1 MATRKKRFSI
11 KVGYPPES
19 LIYTGDKKLEPNII
33 RLVNY
38 KEDNCESLTSEDIN
52 QIFSEIKPD
61 RVNWISISSLHNTEL
76 IEQVGKHF
84 DIHSLMLEDVLNSE
98 QFPKLEETKQHLIL
112 TLKYM
117 YFRTGSDKIEQ
128 SHISMI
134 LGNNYLITFSEGE
147 DDIFRVVRETILSGK
162 GKLRVRGAD
171 YLFYIILDA
180 IVDSYY
186 LIFEKLQDDIDDLE
200 DRLISNR
207 TQNFIKEIH
216 ALKKL
221 LSSTRKTINPLL
233 EASNKLTRED
243 VKYIESSTLPYL
255 SDVSDHIVQLTDI
268 YETCREMLAGQ
279 IDLNMSNL
287 NNNLNNVIKTLTI
300 VSTIFIPL
308 TFLVGVYGMNFK
320 FMPELEWK
328 WGYPAVIFFMI
339 AVTTIMVIVMKRKKW
354 F

>member
-1 MATRKKRFSI
+1 MPSRKKRYSL

-19 LIYTGDKKLEPNII
+19 LIYTGDKRIEPNII
-33 RLVNY
+33 RLVNF
-38 KEDNCESLTSEDIN
+38 KDDNCESLTSEDIN
-52 QIFSEIKPD
+52 QIFSEFKPE
-61 RVNWISISSLHNTEL
+61 RVNWISICSLHNTEL
-76 IEQVGKHF
+76 IEQTGKHF

-98 QFPKLEETKQHLIL
+98 QFPKLEETNQHLIL

-117 YFRTGSDKIEQ
+117 YFREGSDRIEQ

-134 LGNNYLITFSEGE
+134 LGSNYLITFSEGE
-147 DDIFRVVRETILSGK
+147 SDIFKLVRENILSGK
-162 GKLRVRGAD
+162 GKVRNRGAD
-171 YLFYIILDA
+171 FLFYIILDA

-186 LIFEKLQDDIDDLE
+186 LIFEKLQDEIDNLE
-200 DRLISNR
+200 DQLISKR
-207 TQNFIKEIH
+207 TQNFIKDIH

-243 VKYIESSTLPYL
+243 IKYIDASTLPYL
-255 SDVSDHIVQLTDI
+255 GDVSDHIVQLTDI
-268 YETCREMLAGQ
+268 YETCREMLASQ

-320 FMPELEWK
+320 FMPETEWK
-328 WGYPAVIFFMI
+328 WGYPAVLFFMV
-339 AVTTIMVIVMKRKKW
+339 AVSAIMVIVMKRKKW